1 MNRKS
6 SKYGHFFLSDALNLC
21 KETLNCTNENKIKE
35 NVTTTTTTK
44 DIKKNTNCTIN
55 CFRNIIVIEDW
66 KKYLFRT
73 ES

>member
-35 NVTTTTTTK
+35 NVTTTTTTTK
-44 DIKKNTNCTIN
+44 DIKKI
-55 CFRNIIVIEDW
+55 RIAQ
-66 KKYLFRT
+66 
-73 ES
+73 